1 MKSLVDPDGHC
12 WEVVRRQ
19 SCVLE
24 ENNNIDYAQ
33 KQLGIT
39 RDPSGNDAR
48 FIAIV
53 YRVKIKANKIVD
65 ILVHLIYEGS
75 SESRVLALFNT
86 T

>member
-19 SCVLE
+19 SCLLE

-33 KQLGIT
+33 NQGIT

-48 FIAIV
+48 FIV
-53 YRVKIKANKIVD
+53 YRVKIKANEIVD

-86 T
+86 I